1 MIFTFIEGVI
11 MSQRFYSPKTAGFFD
26 SRIHKA
32 MPDDVIKI
40 SDDHYLSLLA
50 GQAEGLSIQYQDGV
64 VSLVASETSAAT
76 VLQRLEADL
85 HRYIEDAH
93 GYSIPTQATFQAVAA
108 DPSTPEDIRDQC
120 RSVSRWIQSSVLPYY
135 YRIKADIL
143 SLEKPMYAVWD
154 FPGTCD
160 STAPGV
166 FLANVISRL
175 E

>member
-1 MIFTFIEGVI
+1 MG
-11 MSQRFYSPKTAGFFD
+11 QRFYSPKTAGFFD
-26 SRIHKA
+26 SSIHKA

-85 HRYIEDAH
+85 HRYIEDTH

-108 DPSTPEDIRDQC
+108 DPATPEEIRDKC
-120 RSVSRWIQSSVLPYY
+120 RSVSRWIHGTVLPYY
-135 YRIKADIL
+135 YKAKADVIN
-143 SLEKPMYAVWD
+143 SDHPAQVVWS
-154 FPGTCD
+154 FPDACD
-160 STAPGV
+160 TSSPGV
-166 FLANVISRL
+166 TLSSVISKL
-175 E
+175 G

>member
-11 MSQRFYSPKTAGFFD
+11 IMGQRFYSPKTAGFFD

-50 GQAEGLSIQYQDGV
+50 GQAEGLYIQYQDGV
-64 VSLVASETSAAT
+64 VSLVESETSAAT

-85 HRYIEDAH
+85 HRYIEDTH

-120 RSVSRWIQSSVLPYY
+120 RSVSRWIQGTVLPHYY
-135 YRIKADIL
+135 QIKNEIIDA
-143 SLEKPMYAVWD
+143 EKPASIMWD
-154 FPGTCD
+154 FKQACD
-160 STAPGV
+160 SLSPSV
-166 FLANVISRL
+166 RL
-175 E
+175 SEIIEKV

>member
-1 MIFTFIEGVI
+1 MKYFSPATFG
-11 MSQRFYSPKTAGFFD
+11 FYDG
-26 SRIHKA
+26 RIHSS
-32 MPDDVIKI
+32 MPEDVIEL
-40 SDDHYLSLLA
+40 SDDEYIAILK
-50 GQAEGLSIQYQDGV
+50 GQADGLSIHCHDGV
-64 VSLVASETSAAT
+64 IDLAASELSAAT

-85 HRYIEDAH
+85 HRYIEDTH

-108 DPSTPEDIRDQC
+108 DPATPEDIRDQC